1 VIALVGIVTH
11 LNILSSLPY
20 IYDPLHS
27 MVCNMP
33 AGIGDLE
40 WREATNKAGGVS
52 NPNRLWPV
60 AVSGFDEL
68 LTRKTVQVS
77 VSWCQ
82 AMSDVWLPCIVSVCP
97 FIHPSLHRC

>member
-1 VIALVGIVTH
+1 
-11 LNILSSLPY
+11 
-20 IYDPLHS
+20 

-40 WREATNKAGGVS
+40 CREATNKAGGVN

-77 VSWCQ
+77 VSC
-82 AMSDVWLPCIVSVCP
+82 VKL
-97 FIHPSLHRC
+97 

>member
-1 VIALVGIVTH
+1 
-11 LNILSSLPY
+11 
-20 IYDPLHS
+20 
-27 MVCNMP
+27 MP
-33 AGIGDLE
+33 AGVGDLE

-68 LTRKTVQVS
+68 MTRKTVQVS

-82 AMSDVWLPCIVSVCP
+82 AMSDAWLPCTVSVCP
-97 FIHPSLHRC
+97 FIHPSLHRCYCK